1 MFFFTGLIFLA
12 QVIVTS
18 FLIFVIEK
26 YDKIILALTKDLEKS
41 RIKLIWR
48 LRMLEDITGGFN
60 DIMPYLKKKAGKIL
74 LKIIKMQLKEA
85 TVYSFL
91 IFIKPKYKKLLLL
104 IKLLSG
110 ITKEIKR
117 RQA

>member
-1 MFFFTGLIFLA
+1 MFFFAGLIFLA
-12 QVIVTS
+12 QVIVAS
-18 FLIFVIEK
+18 FLIYWIIK
-26 YDKIILALTKDLEKS
+26 CDKKILDLNNVLEKG
-41 RIKLIWR
+41 RIKIIWR
-48 LRMLEDITGGFN
+48 LRMLEDITSGII
-60 DIMPYLKKKAGKIL
+60 DITPYMKKKAINVL
-74 LKIIKMQLKEA
+74 LKIIKMNLSEA

>member
-12 QVIVTS
+12 QVIITS
-18 FLIFVIEK
+18 FLIFVIVK
-26 YDKIILALTKDLEKS
+26 YDKIILSLEKDIKKS

-48 LRMLEDITGGFN
+48 LRMLEDITRGFN
-60 DIMPYLKKKAGKIL
+60 DIIPYLKKKTGKLL

-85 TVYSFL
+85 TVYSVL
-91 IFIKPKYKKLLLL
+91 IFIRPKYKKLLLL
-104 IKLLSG
+104 IKLISG